1 MIALPLAWSMWDRWL
16 APIDASIGGSGTT
29 AHATFTD
36 ARGAMKGDALL
47 RETPNGIV
55 LKVDLAEVEP
65 GIRGFHIHENG
76 TCQPPGF
83 TSAGGHFAPDAHE
96 HGVLNEK
103 GPHAGDLPNI
113 HVPAT
118 GEITVELFLH
128 DVSLS
133 GGARALLDK
142 SGAALVVHA
151 RPDDYSSDPAGE
163 AGDRIACAV
172 ITR

>member
-1 MIALPLAWSMWDRWL
+1 VAV
-16 APIDASIGGSGTT
+16 DASVDASGTT

-36 ARGAMKGDALL
+36 ARGAIEGDALL

-55 LKVDLAEVEP
+55 LKVNLADVEP

-83 TSAGGHFAPDAHE
+83 TSAGGHFAPEAHA
-96 HGVLNEK
+96 HGILDEK

-118 GEITVELFLH
+118 GEIAFELFLK
-128 DVSLS
+128 DLSLS
-133 GGARALLDK
+133 RGARALLDPN
-142 SGAALVVHA
+142 GAALILHA
-151 RPDDYSSDPAGE
+151 KPDDYSSDPAGE